1 LWWLAIAAVPIV
13 AAAVVALQ
21 RARIAQYQ
29 PKFEDV
35 RRAHA
40 STKPKP
46 AKPRARKPTPRKPR
60 KPR

>member
-35 RRAHA
+35 RRARAA
-40 STKPKP
+40 SKPKP
-46 AKPRARKPTPRKPR
+46 AKPRPRKP

>member
-13 AAAVVALQ
+13 TAAGVALQ
-21 RARIAQYQ
+21 RARVAQYQ

-35 RRAHA
+35 RRARAA
-40 STKPKP
+40 SKPKP
-46 AKPRARKPTPRKPR
+46 AKPRPRKP